1 MGVLSAPGATG
12 LAEIPPACLAA
23 VQEIKLLQAMLTQ
36 VAQFAEAR
44 IMERLWEIR
53 RAVADDDA
61 YRRLAARHLDMDGAT
76 ALRYATTWEG
86 ARQNRALR
94 ELAQQTPQQAMVL
107 VQSLATHGLDDIGD
121 DDIEVAR
128 VLGQAPKQRQQTLR
142 DLLDHREQVVSGRH
156 PADQEEIRV
165 LTAERD
171 AALDALQAR
180 TEVVRLDETPQRR
193 LRALLEKIRSLSE
206 QARQLAD
213 DTELRAGEVAPPD
226 ATWAERLVAAT
237 DGLVAGAEDLAGA
250 VQALAA
256 GDDHG

>member
-1 MGVLSAPGATG
+1 MGVLSGPGSTG

-23 VQEIKLLQAMLTQ
+23 VQEIRLLQSMLAQ

-61 YRRLAARHLDMDGAT
+61 YRRLAERHLDMDGAT

-121 DDIEVAR
+121 DDAEVAAL
-128 VLGQAPKQRQQTLR
+128 LGRPPKQRQQAIR
-142 DLLDHREQVVSGRH
+142 DLLAHREQVVSGRH

-180 TEVVRLDETPQRR
+180 AEVVRLDETPPAQA
-193 LRALLEKIRSLSE
+193 RALME
-206 QARQLAD
+206 QVQGLAQQVGQ
-213 DTELRAGEVAPPD
+213 A
-226 ATWAERLVAAT
+226 AEAAQA
-237 DGLVAGAEDLAGA
+237 LPAGALSAHTTDQMYRYCDLLISSAEA
-250 VQALAA
+250 MLAA
-256 GDDHG
+256 LGEAPAAES